1 VDPPDRPLVEP
12 VVLDAA
18 DAPLPDLAAEPEGY
32 LVASDVAR
40 IHFLDWGGPGE
51 PSDVPGFVLVHGF
64 GATAWS
70 WTAVARRTCRA
81 RRVVAVDLRG
91 HGLSDAPTEGYDLES
106 LATDVEAVADG
117 AGLLARPPGII
128 LVGHGFGAMVASWV
142 AARLGA
148 ACAGLVLIDGGWED
162 IADAT
167 GLEPWE
173 FLRGL
178 DEPPEVFRSMPAYLA
193 DRAGFDPGT
202 WDADQERAARA
213 AVVELPAGHVEPAV
227 HPHVRDACVE
237 AMFGYDPVATLAA
250 VARPIVAL
258 AAADDEEGTHGRT
271 LSATASALA
280 HPGRPPLRV
289 ARFPTDGHNLLRY
302 RPAEVAAAILTVG
315 GA

>member
-1 VDPPDRPLVEP
+1 MLDAGDAPPPDV
-12 VVLDAA
+12 
-18 DAPLPDLAAEPEGY
+18 AAEPDGY

-40 IHFLDWGGPGE
+40 IHFLDWGGPSE
-51 PSDVPGFVLVHGF
+51 PSDAPSVVLVHGF

-70 WTAVARRTCRA
+70 WTAVARRACRA
-81 RRVVAVDLRG
+81 RRVVAADLRG
-91 HGLSDAPTEGYDLES
+91 HGLSDAPTEGYELES

-117 AGLLARPPGII
+117 AGLLARPAGVI
-128 LVGHGFGAMVASWV
+128 LAGHGFGAMVASCV
-142 AARLGA
+142 ATRLGA

-162 IADAT
+162 MADAT

-178 DEPPEVFRSMPAYLA
+178 DEPPEVLRSMSAYLA
-193 DRAGFDPGT
+193 DRAGFDPGS

-213 AVVELPAGHVEPAV
+213 TVVELPAGHVEPAI

-237 AMFGYDPVATLAA
+237 AMFGYDPVSTLAA
-250 VARPIVAL
+250 VAPPIAVL
-258 AAADDEEGTHGRT
+258 AAADDEDGTHART

-280 HPGRPPLRV
+280 RPGRPPLRV

-302 RPAEVAAAILTVG
+302 RPAEVAVAILTVD